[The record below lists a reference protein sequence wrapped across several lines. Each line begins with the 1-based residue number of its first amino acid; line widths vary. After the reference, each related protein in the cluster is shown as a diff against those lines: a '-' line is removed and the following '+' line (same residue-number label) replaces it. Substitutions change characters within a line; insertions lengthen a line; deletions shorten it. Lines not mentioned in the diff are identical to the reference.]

1 MKRTLLSVLFASAIG
16 LCAGAQPYQLYSYN
30 GDVKLS
36 RRSGQ
41 SIALVLDA
49 GLEASDIVSVPA
61 GGSISI
67 LDLRKKKVSSYGA
80 CPSISVKQIISNSR
94 AGFGDRVFSMIKGVA
109 DEDRAYV
116 SHKGDDP
123 IPEFLFA
130 MDQASYAPAYRLS
143 LDIIDYDSGASVNR
157 VSTGQRIYFRVTNH
171 EEMPLCIGILWKD
184 SVGNRTD
191 CLESEPRYVIIP
203 AGSTVDL
210 KNDVMEGAPPLG
222 TDTVCLFAS
231 EEFFTLEALPYAD
244 KPAAST
250 GVKIGFTA
258 RNIVI
263 R

>member
-1 MKRTLLSVLFASAIG
+1 MKRTLLSLLFASVIG
-16 LCAGAQPYQLYSYN
+16 LSASAQPYQLYSYN
-30 GDVKLS
+30 GDIQLRHS
-36 RRSGQ
+36 SGQ
-41 SIALVLDA
+41 PVAPVLDA
-49 GLEASDIVSVPA
+49 GLEASDLVSVPA

-67 LDLRKKKVSSYGA
+67 LDQKKKNVSSYGV
-80 CPSISVKQIISNSR
+80 CQDLSVKQIISSSKAKFR
-94 AGFGDRVFSMIKGVA
+94 DKVFSMIKGVA

-143 LDIIDYDSGASVNR
+143 LEVIDYDSGASVNM

-184 SVGNRTD
+184 SVGNRAD
-191 CLESEPRYVIIP
+191 CLENEPRYVIVP
-203 AGSTVDL
+203 AGSAVDL
-210 KNDVMEGAPPLG
+210 KNDIMEAAPPLG
-222 TDTVCLFAS
+222 TDTIYLFAS

-244 KPAAST
+244 KPSAST

-258 RNIVI
+258 RNLVI

>member
-1 MKRTLLSVLFASAIG
+1 MKRLLLTAVFVSVIGFSAS
-16 LCAGAQPYQLYSYN
+16 AQPYQLYSYN
-30 GDVKLS
+30 GDIQL
-36 RRSGQ
+36 RHRTGQ
-41 SIALVLDA
+41 SLAPVLDV
-49 GLEASDIVSVPA
+49 GLEASDLVSVPA
-61 GGSISI
+61 GGSVSI
-67 LDLRKKKVSSYGA
+67 LDQRKKKVSCYGA
-80 CPSISVKQIISNSR
+80 CEDLSVKQIISNSR
-94 AGFGDRVFSMIKGVA
+94 ANFLGRISSMIKGVA

-123 IPEFLFA
+123 VPEFLFA

-143 LDIIDYDSGASVNR
+143 LEVIDYDSGASVNR